1 MIALGCFLLIV
12 CLFGMAAY
20 EVLTSMTKYP
30 KTDRAKWP
38 KNELLQ
44 CWGCAA
50 PGRQGRCPICG
61 SYSHEE

>member
-12 CLFGMAAY
+12 CLLGLAAY
-20 EVLTSMTKYP
+20 EVFTSNAKYP

-38 KNELLQ
+38 KPELQ
-44 CWGCAA
+44 CWGCVA

-61 SYSHEE
+61 NYSHEE